1 MAALLR
7 ALLLCAAAAAAAALG
22 IGAERDG
29 SGIPQSAPN
38 VWGGPAARYVV
49 A

>member
-7 ALLLCAAAAAAAALG
+7 ALLLCAAAALG

-29 SGIPQSAPN
+29 SGISHSAPN